1 MTVCNLIYLL
11 IIMYHVAPTTM
22 YVSQNA
28 RAQNYLY
35 YFYKTSKSSGA
46 KSLLF
51 AS

>member
-11 IIMYHVAPTTM
+11 IIMYHTTWY
-22 YVSQNA
+22 YVPQNA